1 MAKNEKFKSKQLKL
15 FMKGKQREQGGKG
28 TVSSRCYA
36 RAAEEVRKNRVGDA
50 HSALHTALCPTF
62 TSRKKSPAGRKG
74 GRGHSSGRPTKIS
87 PTNVSLNWLHSFML

>member
-1 MAKNEKFKSKQLKL
+1 MAKNEKLKSKQLKL

-28 TVSSRCYA
+28 TVSSRRYA
-36 RAAEEVRKNRVGDA
+36 RAEEVRESRGGDA

-74 GRGHSSGRPTKIS
+74 GRGHSSGRPTKVS